1 MRIDPTHGPEPH
13 SLPEGKPGAANPTR
27 PAGAEQKPTGGS
39 AELLAAHKPYVSK
52 AMEADEI
59 DLQAVQDAKRL
70 LESGQLFTPEA
81 VLRAA
86 RNLLEDGP

>member
-1 MRIDPTHGPEPH
+1 VRIDPTHSPEPH
-13 SLPEGKPGAANPTR
+13 GLPEGKPGSAKPPRPPGADDRPT
-27 PAGAEQKPTGGS
+27 AES

-59 DLQAVQDAKRL
+59 DLQAVQEAKRL
-70 LESGQLFTPEA
+70 LESGQLFSPEA

-86 RNLLEDGP
+86 RKLLADGS

>member
-13 SLPEGKPGAANPTR
+13 GLPEGKPGSAKPTR
-27 PAGAEQKPTGGS
+27 PAGTEQRPTTDS
-39 AELLAAHKPYVSK
+39 AELLSTHKPYVGK

-59 DLQAVQDAKRL
+59 DLQAVQEAKKL
-70 LESGQLFTPEA
+70 LESGQLFSPEA

-86 RNLLEDGP
+86 RNLLADGP